1 MTAPALAHAA
11 ILDLRLP
18 VLDDHS
24 QELVR
29 VEREIRLAPIVSATD
44 EYLAWLYPGVTLE
57 QIATEWHDAGV
68 SCCIITYD
76 GARGAYLMA
85 PNRVAYRRT
94 AHRAVNASVTDGI
107 VEALGRPGALGDDPV
122 SRLSAVTSQEWLYI
136 LHTVFT

>member
-1 MTAPALAHAA
+1 MTAPALDT

-24 QELVR
+24 LELVR
-29 VEREIRLAPIVSATD
+29 VEREIRLAPIVTATD

-68 SCCIITYD
+68 SCSIITYD

-85 PNRVAYRRT
+85 PNRLAYRRT
-94 AHRAVNASVTDGI
+94 AHRPLNSSACADGVI
-107 VEALGRPGALGDDPV
+107 EALGRLGALGDDPV
-122 SRLSAVTSQEWLYI
+122 SRLSAVTPQQWLTI
-136 LHTVFT
+136 LHAVFA